1 MARAREP
8 GSQSRGAV
16 PDLHPLAA
24 SCDYRAARASAIE
37 QLNQRVRRGPA
48 SVGELVPLLLALSRS
63 HEELGDYDAA
73 LSACTRAADLAA
85 AASAG
90 PARDELKARSLAA
103 LMRVYRTRGELARA
117 AELRSDAEP
126 LGGRT
131 PQSAQAEVL
140 IELARVNHDL
150 GDHETAA
157 VQLRR
162 ALEIAHACADARHGE
177 DLRIGALEALGAL
190 ARARGRYQQAEGLLE
205 EALELAERLSGPES
219 LQVAGV
225 LNELGM
231 VCKYSGR
238 FDDGREHYDR
248 ALAILTSR
256 IGPEASD
263 VAAIYHNLGGL
274 EHARGD
280 FAAAEPYARSAVS
293 IRERALGPA
302 HIAVAADK
310 AAHAAILDA
319 LGQHD
324 QAAASFQEA
333 IDTFEQELGPD
344 HHEVAVNLNNLAAA
358 LQRRGQL
365 DQAAHL
371 YQRALAAKE
380 HTLGPDHPET
390 ALTLNN
396 LAVNYKRQGRHADA
410 ERTFRRA
417 LELLDGQ
424 VQPDHPAIQ
433 ACLRNYAR
441 LLRAL
446 HRDDEAARIEESH
459 AARQPTNHRPRTHT
473 TADTSNK
480 DQSVPAALEFEK
492 LKSPSAMIGGR
503 TPGHE

>member
-1 MARAREP
+1 
-8 GSQSRGAV
+8 
-16 PDLHPLAA
+16 
-24 SCDYRAARASAIE
+24 
-37 QLNQRVRRGPA
+37 
-48 SVGELVPLLLALSRS
+48 
-63 HEELGDYDAA
+63 
-73 LSACTRAADLAA
+73 
-85 AASAG
+85 
-90 PARDELKARSLAA
+90 
-103 LMRVYRTRGELARA
+103 MRVYRTRGELARA

-140 IELARVNHDL
+140 IELARVNHEL

-157 VQLRR
+157 AQLRR

-190 ARARGRYQQAEGLLE
+190 ARARGRYQEAEGLLE
-205 EALELAERLSGPES
+205 EALELAERLTGPES

-248 ALAILTSR
+248 ALAILTSQ

-280 FAAAEPYARSAVS
+280 FAAAEPYARSAVKS
-293 IRERALGPA
+293 VNGPSDQRTSQSPQTRRRMLRSWTRSGNTTKPNLLPGSDRHLRA
-302 HIAVAADK
+302 V
-310 AAHAAILDA
+310 
-319 LGQHD
+319 
-324 QAAASFQEA
+324 
-333 IDTFEQELGPD
+333 LGPD
-344 HHEVAVNLNNLAAA
+344 HHEVAVNLNNLAAV

-380 HTLGPDHPET
+380 HTLGPDHPEI

-396 LAVNYKRQGRHADA
+396 LAVNYKHQGRHADA
-410 ERTFRRA
+410 ELTFKRA

-473 TADTSNK
+473 TAHTSNK
-480 DQSVPAALEFEK
+480 DQSPR
-492 LKSPSAMIGGR
+492 P
-503 TPGHE
+503 

>member
-1 MARAREP
+1 MAQPREP
-8 GSQSRGAV
+8 GPQSRGAI
-16 PDLHPLAA
+16 PGLDPFRAG
-24 SCDYRAARASAIE
+24 SEDRAARAVAIE
-37 QLNQRVRRGPA
+37 QLDQRVRCGTA
-48 SVGELVPLLLALSRS
+48 SVGERVPLLLALSTP
-63 HEELGDYDAA
+63 HEELGEYDAA
-73 LSACTRAADLAA
+73 LFACARAAELAV

-103 LMRVYRTRGELARA
+103 LMRVYAARGELARA
-117 AELRSDAEP
+117 AELRSDAESF
-126 LGGRT
+126 GGRVS
-131 PQSAQAEVL
+131 PGVRAEVL
-140 IELARVNHDL
+140 VELARVNHEL
-150 GDHETAA
+150 GEHETAA
-157 VQLRR
+157 MQLRQ
-162 ALEIAHACADARHGE
+162 ALHIADALAGTRRRE
-177 DLRIGALEALGAL
+177 ELRARALEALGAL
-190 ARARGRYQQAEGLLE
+190 ERARGRYGKAEGLLH
-205 EALELAERLSGPES
+205 EARELAERVYGPES

-238 FDDGREHYDR
+238 FDEGRAHYDS

-256 IGPEASD
+256 IGREASD

-280 FAAAEPYARSAVS
+280 FAAAEPYARAAVR

-324 QAAASFQEA
+324 QAATFFREA
-333 IDTFEQELGPD
+333 IDTFERELGPD
-344 HHEVAVNLNNLAAA
+344 HHEVAVNLNNLAATHH
-358 LQRRGQL
+358 RRGQL

-380 HTLGPDHPET
+380 RALGPDHPET

-396 LAVNYKRQGRHADA
+396 LAVNYKRQGRYVDA
-410 ERTFRRA
+410 ERTFKRA
-417 LELLDGQ
+417 LKLLDGQ
-424 VQPDHPAIQ
+424 VQPDHPTIQ

-446 HRDDEAARIEESH
+446 HRDDEATTIEESY
-459 AARQPTNHRPRTHT
+459 AARQTTNHRPQTHT
-473 TADTSNK
+473 TAPTSREGP
-480 DQSVPAALEFEK
+480 DPALE
-492 LKSPSAMIGGR
+492 PR
-503 TPGHE
+503 Y